1 MNDFELSEI
10 ELKVIETIRN
20 SKDPAKA
27 LEIAIDVLIS
37 FLIERED
44 KACPIEKNCCSLLKI
59 TGMTPVYLMAC

>member
-37 FLIERED
+37 FLNERED
-44 KACPIEKNCCSLLKI
+44 KA
-59 TGMTPVYLMAC
+59 